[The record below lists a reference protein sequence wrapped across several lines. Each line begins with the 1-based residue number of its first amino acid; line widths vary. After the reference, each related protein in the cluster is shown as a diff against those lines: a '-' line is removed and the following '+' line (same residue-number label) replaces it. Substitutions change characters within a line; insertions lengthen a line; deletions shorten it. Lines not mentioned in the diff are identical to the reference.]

1 MNRMTPKKIA
11 KRLLHR
17 HFETGSLTWEEA
29 IECALVTLE
38 FYNAP
43 DIEREILEIKKR
55 DVYYPTTN
63 KPSNIVLKQ
72 LNLFF

>member
-1 MNRMTPKKIA
+1 MTPKNIA

-55 DVYYPTTN
+55 DVYHPTTN